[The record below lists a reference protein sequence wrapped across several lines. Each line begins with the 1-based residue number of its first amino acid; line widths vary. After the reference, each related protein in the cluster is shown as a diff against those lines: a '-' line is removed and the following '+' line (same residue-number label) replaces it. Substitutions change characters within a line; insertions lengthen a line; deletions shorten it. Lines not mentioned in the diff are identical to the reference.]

1 MTGWIVLGC
10 ILLFFVFL
18 LSLKATI
25 TIRYSD
31 EITLFV
37 RVLFFKIKILPKK
50 EKKKGPRS
58 MSPAK
63 AKKIRQKLL
72 KKEQAK
78 REKKA
83 QKAIQKKQAPPKP
96 KKSVAEILDLIALVR
111 KLVAAV
117 VKRFFKRLR
126 IDVAR
131 LKIKIATGDAAST
144 AIAYGAVTQSINVLL
159 PLLEPIK
166 NFGLPKTTE
175 IDIQPDFLSEDSEI
189 DIRLSFSLRVWHVFD
204 VAFSALSAFLK
215 HKFSKN

>member
-1 MTGWIVLGC
+1 MVGWIVLGC

-25 TIRYSD
+25 TIGYSD
-31 EITLFV
+31 EITLTV
-37 RVLFFKIKILPKK
+37 RVLFLKIKILPKK
-50 EKKKGPRS
+50 EKKHGPHS
-58 MSPAK
+58 MS
-63 AKKIRQKLL
+63 AKKAQKIRKKLA
-72 KKEQAK
+72 KKEKVK

-83 QKAIQKKQAPPKP
+83 QKALQKKQAPPKT
-96 KKSVAEILDLIALVR
+96 KKSVAEILDLIAMVR

-144 AIAYGAVTQSINVLL
+144 AVAYGAVTQAINVLF

-166 NFGLPKTTE
+166 NFGLPETTE
-175 IDIQPDFLSEDSEI
+175 LEIQPDFLSDASEM
-189 DIRLSFSLRVWHVFD
+189 DILISFSLRVWHVFD
-204 VAFSALSAFLK
+204 VAFSALGAFLK
-215 HKFSKN
+215 HKFSKA